1 MSELAGGGG
10 AGQPAAHVT
19 DLSPLQVG
27 PVELEQP
34 EAHSAPALVLSHG
47 SLQPSQQPAPQP
59 ALQPAATGAAGAVA
73 GAGAAAAA
81 GAAGAA
87 RWANASL
94 PLHLRYASP
103 TSDGSSFRAFTLPP
117 PLLFVGCAAVSD
129 ADAADAAADA
139 DADAADAAADAD
151 ADSDGARLP
160 PAGCPPLALIGK
172 AWVDV
177 CAPAAPP
184 PVPRRLGGHGPAL
197 TWHAAALAPDVDGR
211 GGGVGPG
218 GAVERRG
225 GAGVVDPRDV
235 AGSNGDGDDGN
246 GARGGHAAE
255 EGTIGATPL
264 AGGLLA
270 LVPVG
275 QVRK

>member
-1 MSELAGGGG
+1 VSELAGGGG

-117 PLLFVGCAAVSD
+117 PLLFVGCAA
-129 ADAADAAADA
+129 DAA
-139 DADAADAAADAD
+139 ADAADAAADAD